1 MAVFTQKPST
11 NISSYIQGFSDK
23 VSSGT
28 SQVLGQTSNTI
39 SGYTRQFTNAPS
51 SESGIGR
58 VIAYVIGIILIVV
71 VISLLIHHFVTPIYA
86 FQPGAP
92 GIITIPGFDT
102 GVLFWNGSGQYPGVG
117 PIKNEDLPI
126 VNTYYNY
133 SLIMDMFIQNPM
145 QFSRHPR
152 ILFSRGATPASAPTG
167 NLILS
172 ILSNYNLVVALEPD
186 TTDLIISVLNTHN
199 QSENAIIPNAPV
211 QEPFRL
217 GIIVMEHA
225 LEVYINGNLMK
236 TRTFTMGLKD
246 VKGDISPASGVEL
259 NIAKIQNLK
268 LWNTVLT
275 SPEMR
280 AAKPDM
286 ASAASFGASPIPS
299 STSCAASPV
308 PNHTPAF
315 SVTNA
320 ATSAAKNASNALASA
335 SAGALNRFSSF

>member
-1 MAVFTQKPST
+1 MAVFTQRPST
-11 NISSYIQGFSDK
+11 NISSFLQDFTSR
-23 VSSGT
+23 VSTGT
-28 SQVLGQTSNTI
+28 SQLLAPTRAPNTL
-39 SGYTRQFTNAPS
+39 SGYTRQFTNTPS
-51 SESGIGR
+51 SESSGIGR
-58 VIAYVIGIILIVV
+58 MIAYVIGIIIIVV

-86 FQPGAP
+86 FHPGAP
-92 GIITIPGFDT
+92 GIITIPGFDD

-126 VNTYYNY
+126 VNIFYDY

-145 QFSRHPR
+145 QFSQHPR

-167 NLILS
+167 DLILS
-172 ILSNYNLVVALEPD
+172 ILSNYNLVVALKPD
-186 TTDLIISVLNTHN
+186 TTDLIVSVLNVSN
-199 QSENAIIPNAPV
+199 QMETVIVPNAPI

-217 GIIVMEHA
+217 GIILMQNA
-225 LEVYINGNLMK
+225 LEVYINGSLMK

-246 VKGDISPASGVEL
+246 VKGDIAPASGVEL

-268 LWNTVLT
+268 IWGRVLT

-286 ASAASFGASPIPS
+286 ASAASFGAGPIPS
-299 STSCAASPV
+299 STSCAAPKTAAK
-308 PNHTPAF
+308 PTNHTPAF

-320 ATSAAKNASNALASA
+320 TD
-335 SAGALNRFSSF
+335 